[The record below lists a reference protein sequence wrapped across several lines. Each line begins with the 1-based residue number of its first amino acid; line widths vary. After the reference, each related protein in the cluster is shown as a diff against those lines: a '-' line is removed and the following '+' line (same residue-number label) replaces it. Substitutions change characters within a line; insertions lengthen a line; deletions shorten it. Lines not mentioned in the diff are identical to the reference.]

1 MKIFLTLPLLIS
13 FLLGFS
19 QEIRP
24 ELIGDWEAE
33 AFDNR
38 NDTEYY
44 LMIKRFE
51 DGTFDSLLQVH
62 TAGEMPQ
69 HFAGSGYWET
79 IENKLILTY
88 FTETG
93 EEIKEELEFEF
104 LNDEEVRIKSKAK
117 NRPKVMKNYVEY
129 KVSR

>member
-1 MKIFLTLPLLIS
+1 
-13 FLLGFS
+13 
-19 QEIRP
+19 
-24 ELIGDWEAE
+24 
-33 AFDNR
+33 
-38 NDTEYY
+38 
-44 LMIKRFE
+44 
-51 DGTFDSLLQVH
+51 
-62 TAGEMPQ
+62 MPQ

-104 LNDEEVRIKSKAK
+104 LNDEEVRIKSKAN
-117 NRPKVMKNYVEY
+117 NRPKVLKNYVEY

>member
-1 MKIFLTLPLLIS
+1 MKIFFTLPLLIS

-51 DGTFDSLLQVH
+51 DGTFDSL
-62 TAGEMPQ
+62 
-69 HFAGSGYWET
+69 
-79 IENKLILTY
+79 
-88 FTETG
+88 
-93 EEIKEELEFEF
+93 
-104 LNDEEVRIKSKAK
+104 
-117 NRPKVMKNYVEY
+117 
-129 KVSR
+129 